1 MSVTEWFEAVMRPL
15 ADVIGSIVFFS
26 ISIFGSDVPLIVIWL
41 IAGGVFF
48 TGYLKFI
55 NVRGFAEAI
64 RVVRGRYAD
73 PNDPGEIS
81 QFQALTTAVSGT
93 VGISNIAGVAI
104 AISIGGP
111 GATFWLIVAGLLG
124 MSTKFAECTL
134 GVRYREVHAD
144 GSVSGGPMYYLSH
157 GLSDRGWPRLG
168 KALAIFYAISLVLG
182 GLGGNLLQSNQST
195 AILLDVFGDGRDGGA
210 TWWVGIALAITVGLV
225 IIGGIKSIAR
235 VTARVVPTM
244 ALLYIGTAI
253 LVLIINAERIPG
265 ALAAIWNGA
274 FSAPGITGGAVGALI
289 MGFRRAVFSNEAG
302 LGTAAIAH
310 SAARTPYPASEGYVA
325 LLEPF
330 LDTVVICTMTALV
343 IVTTVYEP
351 GSSVVD
357 GIELTSRA
365 FATAAWWA
373 PIPLSIAAFLFA
385 YTTVVAWAYYGLKA
399 FTFVVGESRLADM
412 TFKLAVVTSVIIG
425 SSIELRAIVD
435 LADALVLLIAV
446 PNLAGLYLLAPVV
459 RIELNRF
466 QRHVLRADRTHFD
479 GPTIGDSNIHG
490 R

>member
-1 MSVTEWFEAVMRPL
+1 MSFTELADAVMRPL
-15 ADVIGSIVFFS
+15 ADAIGGVVFFS
-26 ISIFGSDVPLIVIWL
+26 VGVFGSDVPLIVLWL

-48 TGYLKFI
+48 TVYLKAI
-55 NVRGFAEAI
+55 NVRGFTEAL

-134 GVRYREVHAD
+134 GVRYRIVHED
-144 GSVSGGPMYYLSH
+144 GTVSGGPMYYLKQ
-157 GLSDRGWPRLG
+157 GLAERGWPRVG
-168 KALAIFYAISLVLG
+168 RSLAIFYAVSLVLG

-195 AILLDVFGDGRDGGA
+195 AILLDVFAGGRDGGA

-235 VTARVVPTM
+235 VTARLVPTM
-244 ALLYIGTAI
+244 AILYIGTALI
-253 LVLIINAERIPG
+253 VLMINADRIPG
-265 ALAAIWNGA
+265 AFVAIWQGA

-289 MGFRRAVFSNEAG
+289 IGFRRAVFSNEAG

-310 SAARTPYPASEGYVA
+310 AAARTPYPASEGYVA

-351 GSSVVD
+351 GSVAVD
-357 GIELTSRA
+357 GIELTARA
-365 FATAAWWA
+365 FASAFSWA

-385 YTTVVAWAYYGLKA
+385 YTTIVAWAYYGLKA
-399 FTFVVGESRLADM
+399 FTFVVGENRFTDLV
-412 TFKLAVVTSVIIG
+412 FKLAVVASVVIG

-459 RIELNRF
+459 RSELARF
-466 QRHVLRADRTHFD
+466 KREVLERSRAD
-479 GPTIGDSNIHG
+479 
-490 R
+490 

>member
-1 MSVTEWFEAVMRPL
+1 MSFTELADAVMRPL
-15 ADVIGSIVFFS
+15 ADAIGGVVFFS
-26 ISIFGSDVPLIVIWL
+26 VAVFGSDVPLIVLWL

-48 TGYLKFI
+48 TVYLKAI
-55 NVRGFAEAI
+55 NVRGFAEAL

-73 PNDPGEIS
+73 PNDPGEIT

-134 GVRYREVHAD
+134 GVRYRIVHED
-144 GSVSGGPMYYLSH
+144 GTVSGGPMYYLKQ
-157 GLSDRGWPRLG
+157 GLAERGWPRVG
-168 KALAIFYAISLVLG
+168 HALAIFYAISLVLG

-195 AILLDVFGDGRDGGA
+195 AILLDVFAGGRDGGA

-235 VTARVVPTM
+235 VTARLVPTM
-244 ALLYIGTAI
+244 AILYIGTA
-253 LVLIINAERIPG
+253 LMVLMLNADRIPG
-265 ALAAIWNGA
+265 AFVAIWQGA
-274 FSAPGITGGAVGALI
+274 FSAPGIAGGAVGALI
-289 MGFRRAVFSNEAG
+289 IGFRRAVFSNEAG

-310 SAARTPYPASEGYVA
+310 AAARTPYPASEGYVA

-351 GSSVVD
+351 GSVAVD
-357 GIELTSRA
+357 GIELTARA
-365 FATAAWWA
+365 FASAFSWA

-385 YTTVVAWAYYGLKA
+385 YTTIVAWAYYGLKA
-399 FTFVVGESRLADM
+399 FTFVVGESRFTDLV
-412 TFKLAVVTSVIIG
+412 FKLAVVASVVIG
-425 SSIELRAIVD
+425 SSIELGAIVD

-459 RIELNRF
+459 RSELARF
-466 QRHVLRADRTHFD
+466 KREVLEPSQAE
-479 GPTIGDSNIHG
+479 
-490 R
+490 